1 MALGFAIKLIN
12 STKPRRESEGT
23 DREARSK
30 KAPKLRGG
38 NQAANRAKANIGRI
52 IFRIIFPL
60 TNIRAFIKVTML
72 KIRE

>member
-1 MALGFAIKLIN
+1 MALRFAIKLIN
-12 STKPRRESEGT
+12 PTRLPRESEGT

-30 KAPKLRGG
+30 KAAKLMEA